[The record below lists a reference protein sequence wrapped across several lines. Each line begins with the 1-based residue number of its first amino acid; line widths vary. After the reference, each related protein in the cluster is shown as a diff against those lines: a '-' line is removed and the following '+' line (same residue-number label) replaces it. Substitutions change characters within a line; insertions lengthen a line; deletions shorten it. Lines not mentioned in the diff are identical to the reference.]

1 VIKGVIFDLFHTLT
15 GLESEWSDLP
25 VTSTVL
31 GIDRRKWDEVL
42 TLNSHWRVI
51 GELREPF
58 EILRRLAHQVD
69 PSLSEDL
76 IRKAVEIRVARF
88 RHSLARIPAANVEA
102 IRTLKRTG
110 LKVGLVSNADAM
122 EIVSWPTCPCAGLF
136 DVEIFSCDVGLA
148 KPDPAIFLKCVDA
161 MGLRPGECLFVGD
174 GGSNELVGA
183 REAGLKTVFISGII
197 KELWPER
204 IPQRMAA
211 ADHHIEQLPDI
222 LKLPAFH
229 RNLGPRP

>member
-25 VTSTVL
+25 VTSSVL
-31 GIDRRKWDEVL
+31 GIDRRAWDEAL

-51 GELREPF
+51 GEFRDPF

-69 PSLSEDL
+69 PSLPEDL

-102 IRTLKRTG
+102 IRTLKRAG

-122 EIVSWPTCPCAGLF
+122 EIASWPTCPCAGLF

-161 MGLRPGECLFVGD
+161 MALQPGECIFVGD
-174 GGSNELVGA
+174 GGSNELAGA
-183 REAGLKTVFISGII
+183 REAGLTTVFISGII

-222 LKLPAFH
+222 LKL
-229 RNLGPRP
+229 LS